1 MKVLV
6 IAPHEHPVVK
16 ELPDLEAMQQCVGGH
31 IQAVSP
37 WEDTRAALVCDEE
50 GLYHDSDWNRYIC
63 EGLSIK
69 GTFFICGIGEEDFDD
84 LPDDL
89 IERFTK
95 KFYEP
100 EVFVQTIHSTTVMN
114 KYGFVAML

>member
-6 IAPHEHPVVK
+6 ISPHEHPVVK
-16 ELPDLEAMQQCVGGH
+16 ELPDLEAMQKCVGGH
-31 IQAVSP
+31 IHAVFP
-37 WEDTRAALVCDEE
+37 WENTRAALVCDEE
-50 GLYHDSDWNRYIC
+50 GLYHDSDWNRYIN
-63 EGLSIK
+63 EDLSIK

-84 LPDDL
+84 LSDDL
-89 IERFTK
+89 IDRFTK
-95 KFYEP
+95 RFYEP